1 MGRTSD
7 AKERLI
13 QSGMALIHAGG
24 YAQAGVQEI
33 CLHAGVRKGSF
44 YHFFASKSALA
55 LAVVERFRLFSEQ
68 FLDQALANDLP
79 PLDRLTR
86 LFHMTA
92 LLQQQSQTENG
103 FVKGCPFGNLA
114 LEMSGHDESLRHAL
128 MEVFANLQLRLQQV
142 LHEAAVTQAENKAE
156 ALVNLFEGSILLAK
170 THNDPQII
178 HRMGAIARKLAR

>member
-24 YAQAGVQEI
+24 YAQAGVQDI
-33 CLHAGVRKGSF
+33 CLRAGVRKGSF

-55 LAVVERFRLFSEQ
+55 LAVVERFRQFSDQ

-79 PLDRLTR
+79 AVERLIR
-86 LFHMTA
+86 LFHMA
-92 LLQQQSQTENG
+92 AVLQEEFQRESG

-114 LEMSGHDESLRHAL
+114 LEMSGHDEPLRHAL
-128 MEVFANLQLRLQQV
+128 VEIFTALRQRVATV
-142 LHEAAVTQAENKAE
+142 LDEAGSSQATLQAEAV
-156 ALVNLFEGSILLAK
+156 VNLFEGAILLAK

-178 HRMGAIARKLAR
+178 RRMGVIVPELAR